1 MTTRKT
7 VLLLAL
13 AAAALLA
20 AGCGPKT
27 LYTWRGYDDTLYGH
41 YKNPQDHAKHIER
54 LQKIVTE
61 TEAEG
66 LKMAPGIYAEYGY
79 ALLEESRFDESVTY
93 FKKEKETWPESA
105 VIMDKMI
112 RNVARLQGTRKTA
125 PGAAATSAAPAAGGS
140 SK

>member
-1 MTTRKT
+1 MTMRKT
-7 VLLLAL
+7 VFLLLVP
-13 AAAALLA
+13 AAALLA

-27 LYTWRGYDDTLYGH
+27 LYTWRGYDDSLYAH

-54 LQKIVTE
+54 LQEFVTQTE
-61 TEAEG
+61 TDG
-66 LKMAPGIYAEYGY
+66 LKMPPGVYADYGY
-79 ALLEESRFDESVTY
+79 ALLEESRFDEAVTC

-112 RNVARLQGTRKTA
+112 RNVNRLQGTKKTA
-125 PGAAATSAAPAAGGS
+125 AGAKGPAAAAKGGA

>member
-1 MTTRKT
+1 MTMRKT
-7 VLLLAL
+7 VLMLLVP
-13 AAAALLA
+13 AAALLA

-27 LYTWRGYDDTLYGH
+27 LYTWRGYDDSIYAH

-54 LQKIVTE
+54 LQKIETE
-61 TEAEG
+61 TEAAG
-66 LKMAPGIYAEYGY
+66 VKMPPGVYAEYGY

-105 VIMDKMI
+105 VIMEKMI
-112 RNVARLQGTRKTA
+112 RNVGRLQGTKKTA
-125 PGAAATSAAPAAGGS
+125 AGGKKSAAPAAGGS

>member
-7 VLLLAL
+7 VLMLLVAAATLLAS
-13 AAAALLA
+13 
-20 AGCGPKT
+20 GCGPKQM
-27 LYTWRGYDDTLYGH
+27 YTWRGYDDTLYAH

-66 LKMAPGIYAEYGY
+66 VKMPPGVYAEYGY

-105 VIMDKMI
+105 VIMEKMI
-112 RNVARLQGTRKTA
+112 RNVGRLQGTKN
-125 PGAAATSAAPAAGGS
+125 AAAAGKRSAAPAAGGS

>member
-1 MTTRKT
+1 MKLRKA
-7 VLLLAL
+7 VLMLLVP
-13 AAAALLA
+13 AAALLA

-27 LYTWRGYDDTLYGH
+27 LYSWRGYDDTLYGH

-54 LQKIVTE
+54 MQKIVTE

-66 LKMAPGIYAEYGY
+66 VKMPPGVYAEYGY

-112 RNVARLQGTRKTA
+112 RNVARLQGTKKTA
-125 PGAAATSAAPAAGGS
+125 PAAATSAAPAAGGS

>member
-1 MTTRKT
+1 MTLRKA
-7 VLLLAL
+7 VLMLLVP
-13 AAAALLA
+13 AAALLA

-27 LYTWRGYDDTLYGH
+27 LYSWRGYDDTVYGH
-41 YKNPQDHAKHIER
+41 YKSPQEHAKHIEQ

-66 LKMAPGIYAEYGY
+66 LKMAPGVYAEYGY

-105 VIMDKMI
+105 VIMEKMI
-112 RNVARLQGTRKTA
+112 RNVARLQGTKKTA
-125 PGAAATSAAPAAGGS
+125 PGAASAAPAAGGS

>member
-1 MTTRKT
+1 MTMRKP
-7 VLLLAL
+7 VLMLLV

-27 LYTWRGYDDTLYGH
+27 LYTWRGYDDSLYAH

-54 LQKIVTE
+54 LQKIVTQNE
-61 TEAEG
+61 TDG
-66 LKMAPGIYAEYGY
+66 VKMPPGVYAEYGY

-105 VIMDKMI
+105 VVMEKMI
-112 RNVARLQGTRKTA
+112 RNVGRLQGTKKTA
-125 PGAAATSAAPAAGGS
+125 AGGKKSAAPAAGGS

>member
-1 MTTRKT
+1 MTMRKT
-7 VLLLAL
+7 VLLLL
-13 AAAALLA
+13 VPAAALLA

-27 LYTWRGYDDTLYGH
+27 LYTWRGYDDSLYAH

-54 LQKIVTE
+54 LQTIVTQNE
-61 TEAEG
+61 TDG
-66 LKMAPGIYAEYGY
+66 VKMPPGVYAEYGY

-105 VIMDKMI
+105 VIMEKMI
-112 RNVARLQGTRKTA
+112 RNVGRLQGTKKS
-125 PGAAATSAAPAAGGS
+125 ATGGNQSAAPAGGGS